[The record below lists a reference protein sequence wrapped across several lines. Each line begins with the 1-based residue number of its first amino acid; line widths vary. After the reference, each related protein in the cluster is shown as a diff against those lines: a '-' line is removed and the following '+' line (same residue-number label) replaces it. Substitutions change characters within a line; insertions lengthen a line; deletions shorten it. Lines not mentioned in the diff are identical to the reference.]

1 MPLHKTYFLIWITAN
16 QVLFSRSEWIVNYM
30 DLEKF
35 YFTRLLTVVSASLCY
50 LHGLLLIYTLLEQ
63 GSNSEAY
70 VCTNNSNM
78 KEKRIIKLPVN
89 YTSSLENVKTIR
101 QL

>member
-16 QVLFSRSEWIVNYM
+16 QVLLSRSEWIVNYM

-63 GSNSEAY
+63 VSNSEPS
-70 VCTNNSNM
+70 TNER
-78 KEKRIIKLPVN
+78 KAN
-89 YTSSLENVKTIR
+89 YKTSCELY
-101 QL
+101 

>member
-1 MPLHKTYFLIWITAN
+1 
-16 QVLFSRSEWIVNYM
+16 M
-30 DLEKF
+30 DIKKF
-35 YFTRLLTVVSASLCY
+35 YFARLLAVVSASLCY

-89 YTSSLENVKTIR
+89 YTSPLENVKTIR